1 MVENELTEL
10 SGKIDL
16 ISTKGL
22 IKDLINTYRIL
33 YGAKYFF
40 QAFYKVIQYLYELI
54 NTLIFLVAPKKFI
67 LGNLK
72 EYQNY

>member
-22 IKDLINTYRIL
+22 IKDLINKYRIL
-33 YGAKYFF
+33 YSAKYFF
-40 QAFYKVIQYLYELI
+40 QAFYK
-54 NTLIFLVAPKKFI
+54 FI
-67 LGNLK
+67 
-72 EYQNY
+72 

>member
-22 IKDLINTYRIL
+22 IKDLINKYRIL

-40 QAFYKVIQYLYELI
+40 QAFYK
-54 NTLIFLVAPKKFI
+54 FI
-67 LGNLK
+67 
-72 EYQNY
+72 

>member
-40 QAFYKVIQYLYELI
+40 QAFYK
-54 NTLIFLVAPKKFI
+54 FI
-67 LGNLK
+67 
-72 EYQNY
+72 

>member
-22 IKDLINTYRIL
+22 IKDLTNKYRIL
-33 YGAKYFF
+33 SFF
-40 QAFYKVIQYLYELI
+40 QAFYKV
-54 NTLIFLVAPKKFI
+54 V
-67 LGNLK
+67 
-72 EYQNY
+72 